1 MKTVQ
6 LPTVMRVAAALAS
19 ILIAATA
26 WAVDRLPALGADL
39 GATTVSGIS
48 SGGYMAVQFHVAHS
62 STVIGAGVLAAGPYY
77 CARDSLWTAYEDC
90 MNPGM
95 WSTLPDA
102 DALADVA
109 RGLAR
114 EGRIDPTSNLARARV
129 WLFSGTQDG
138 TVSPVIVDTL
148 RRFYLHFVP
157 ADALVMVSDIKAG
170 HAMVTEDA
178 GGRCGVTEPPF
189 INDCD
194 YDAAGR
200 LLTHLLGPLAPPRP
214 DARGTLEKFDQVEFT
229 GRDAYGISMAD
240 TGYAYIPDACRQERC
255 RVHVAFHGCRQNA
268 TEIGERFVRE
278 AGYNRWAA
286 ANRIV
291 VLYPQTVARDGWGGA
306 LWDWSFVV
314 NPRGCWDWWGYT
326 GAQYHTKDG
335 PQIKA
340 VKAML
345 DRLAHATENK

>member
-1 MKTVQ
+1 MKTVRFSV
-6 LPTVMRVAAALAS
+6 LLRVAAALAG
-19 ILIAATA
+19 ILIAAATPA
-26 WAVDRLPALGADL
+26 ADRLPALGVDA
-39 GATTVSGIS
+39 GETTVSGIS

-62 STVIGAGVLAAGPYY
+62 SVVIGAGVLAAGPYY
-77 CARDSLWTAYEDC
+77 CARDSVWTAYQDC
-90 MNPGM
+90 MNPGL

-109 RGLAR
+109 RELAR
-114 EGRIDPTSNLARARV
+114 SGRIDPTSNLAHARV
-129 WLFSGTQDG
+129 WLFSGTRDD
-138 TVSPVIVDTL
+138 TVSPVIVDAL

-157 ADALVMVSDIKAG
+157 ASALVLIGDVKAG
-170 HAMVTEDA
+170 HGMVTEDA
-178 GGRCGVTEPPF
+178 GGQCGVTAPPF

-200 LLTHLLGPLAPPRP
+200 LLAYLLGPLAPPRP
-214 DARGTLEKFDQVEFT
+214 DAKGELVKFDQVEFA

-240 TGYAYIPDACRQERC
+240 VGYAYIPDACRKERC

-268 TEIGERFVRE
+268 AEVGERFVRE

-286 ANRIV
+286 ANHIV

-314 NPRGCWDWWGYT
+314 NPNACWDWWGYT
-326 GAQYHTKDG
+326 GAQYHTKQG
-335 PQIKA
+335 PQIRA

-345 DRLAHATENK
+345 DRLAQPPTK